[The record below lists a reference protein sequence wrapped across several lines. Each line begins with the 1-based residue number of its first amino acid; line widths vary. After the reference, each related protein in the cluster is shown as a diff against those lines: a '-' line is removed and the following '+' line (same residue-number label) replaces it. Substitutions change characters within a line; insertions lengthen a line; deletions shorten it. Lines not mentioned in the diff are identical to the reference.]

1 MKTPT
6 LVILAAGM
14 GSRYGGLKQIDTLGD
29 NGESIIDFSI
39 YDAIDAGF
47 ERLILIIKK
56 EHEEAFENQLVSKIR
71 PFIQVDY
78 AYQELSNVPEGIEV
92 PEGREKPWGTV
103 HALLAIEDVIN
114 GDPFMVINADDYY
127 GKSSFVLMHKFLSND
142 VQDSKYAMMGYIL
155 KNTLTDHGS
164 VTRGVCE
171 IEDGYLKS
179 IVEVQKIEKDGDNVR
194 IEENGDWKITDG
206 NGLVSMNYW
215 GFTPKILDE
224 LKPLF
229 KDYLDENLESNPMKA
244 EYVIP
249 TAVGQLVDL
258 GQISVRVFTS
268 SDHWHGVTYQ
278 EDKPLVMAKLKEYK
292 EKGLYP
298 HDLWAPKENE

>member
-39 YDAIDAGF
+39 YDAIAAGF
-47 ERLILIIKK
+47 KRLILIIKK
-56 EHEEAFENQLVSKIR
+56 EHEEAFEEQLVKKIR
-71 PFIQVDY
+71 PFIEVEY
-78 AYQELSNVPEGIEV
+78 AYQDLKDVPEGIEV
-92 PEGREKPWGTV
+92 PEGRTKPWGTV
-103 HALLAIEDVIN
+103 HALLAIEPVV
-114 GDPFMVINADDYY
+114 GDNPFMVINADDYY
-127 GKSSFVLMHKFLSND
+127 GKSSFVLMHHFLSEE
-142 VQDSKYAMMGYIL
+142 VADSHYGMIGYIL

-164 VTRGVCE
+164 VTRGICE

-179 IVEVQKIEKDGDNVR
+179 IVEIQKIEKDGNQVR
-194 IEENGDWKITDG
+194 IEDDGAWKVIDG

-215 GFTPKILDE
+215 GFTPKIFDQ

-229 KDYLDENLESNPMKA
+229 VNYLNKHLEENPMKA

-249 TAVGQLVDL
+249 TAMGELVESDTVK
-258 GQISVRVFTS
+258 VRVYSS
-268 SDHWHGVTYQ
+268 SDQWHGVTYQ

-292 EKGLYP
+292 ENKLYP
-298 HDLWAPKENE
+298 HDLWKK